1 MSIWLFRLKKFM
13 VEREV
18 LLGLVIFGFCAM
30 VADLFVDFNHR
41 YIGGI
46 VRGMGL
52 AFLLF
57 ILIFEFGLKN
67 KRQSYEVPI
76 MFTEEEERTKNRNMF
91 TNALKNANLYSNAKV
106 LEELT
111 QLKLYDLIILLRPNP
126 RKSFNSQEWV
136 YAWNELIHRWNG
148 VDRESMEEPFTSED
162 RCYHIFF
169 KIPLALVF
177 ALGASVK
184 FQRQL
189 VLHHIQHENIYCVM
203 DLKNPHDILEGDGFS
218 VDPPEII
225 PEGFN
230 TLPKN
235 KKLILHVIIS
245 KNHVEKFQA
254 HPDYNNVDSVAL
266 IYRDVLDPNTDWLP
280 YVQQIFRNANPL
292 IAQYQEVDIC
302 LNCPSPIIFALGM
315 AFSRMPH
322 ITVYHLFEDDKY
334 RLVFRLSEIERRLF
348 FS

>member
-1 MSIWLFRLKKFM
+1 M

-18 LLGLVIFGFCAM
+18 LFGLIIFGISAM
-30 VADLFVDFNHR
+30 VADFFGDINR
-41 YIGGI
+41 RDIGGI

-111 QLKLYDLIILLRPNP
+111 QLKSHDLIILLRPNP
-126 RKSFNSQEWV
+126 RESHNYQDWV
-136 YAWNELIHRWNG
+136 YAWNELVHQWNG

-162 RCYHIFF
+162 RCYHIFLD
-169 KIPLALVF
+169 IPLALAF

-189 VLHHIQHENIYCVM
+189 VLHHIHSEKIYCVM
-203 DLKNPHDILEGDGFS
+203 NLKNSHDTINGDGFS

-225 PEGFN
+225 PQNFD

-245 KNHVEKFQA
+245 KRRVENFQA
-254 HPDYNNVDSVAL
+254 HPDYNNADNVAL
-266 IYRDVLDPNTDWLP
+266 IYKDWLDPNTDWLP

>member
-18 LLGLVIFGFCAM
+18 LFGLVIFGFCAM
-30 VADLFVDFNHR
+30 VADLFVDFNYR
-41 YIGGI
+41 YTGGI
-46 VRGMGL
+46 VRGIGL

-57 ILIFEFGLKN
+57 LLIYEFRLKD

-111 QLKLYDLIILLRPNP
+111 QLKLHDLIILLRPNP
-126 RKSFNSQEWV
+126 RKSHNYQDWV
-136 YAWNELIHRWNG
+136 YAWNELVHQWNG

-162 RCYHIFF
+162 RCYHIFLD
-169 KIPLALVF
+169 IPLALAF

-189 VLHHIQHENIYCVM
+189 VFHHIHSENIYCVM
-203 DLKNPHDILEGDGFS
+203 DLKNPNEVLDGDDFS

-225 PEGFN
+225 SKDFN

-235 KKLILHVIIS
+235 KKLILHIIIS
-245 KNHVEKFQA
+245 KKNVENFQA
-254 HPDYNNVDSVAL
+254 HPDYNNADNVAL
-266 IYRDVLDPNTDWLP
+266 IYRDWLDPNTNWLP
-280 YVQQIFRNANPL
+280 YVQQIFSNANPL
-292 IAQYQEVDIC
+292 IAEYQEVDIC
-302 LNCPSPIIFALGM
+302 LNCPSPIAFALGM
-315 AFSRMPH
+315 AFSRKSH
-322 ITVYHLFEDDKY
+322 ITICHYFEDNKY
-334 RLVFRLSEIERRLF
+334 RLIFHLSEIERELLF
-348 FS
+348 S